1 VVVEVVTLTITN
13 QLEEMVVVE
22 LDLLPLIQLK
32 SMEERTKVVEVVAL
46 MQMGLEMTLE
56 VLVDLAL

>member
-1 VVVEVVTLTITN
+1 MEVVTLTITN